1 MTTPQPTLPQV
12 IQWAKEAGDIA
23 RAGFDREHTVHMKGA
38 LDLATEID
46 HACEK
51 ALMDHIHSEFPSHA
65 IVAEESG
72 ESAGDPEHCWYID
85 PLDGTLNYNHRLP
98 IYAVSIAYAHKGK
111 MELGVVYVPALDECF
126 SAQAG
131 KGAWLNTAPIHVS
144 SCASLQKA
152 MFTAGMPSWDETKL
166 DRSLAIVRRLNLNS
180 QGIRRL
186 GSVAVALCSVACG
199 RIDGHVDLSSTPWD
213 IAASTLIIQE
223 AGGLLTSFEGDP
235 QYFKPPYSLIAV
247 TPGISEALRD
257 LLIKN

>member
-12 IQWAKEAGDIA
+12 IQWAKEAGAIA
-23 RAGFDREHTVHMKGA
+23 KAGVELEHTVHMKGA

-51 ALMDHIHSEFPSHA
+51 ALMEHIQSEFPSHA

-98 IYAVSIAYAHKGK
+98 IYAVSIAYAYKGK
-111 MELGVVYVPALDECF
+111 MELGGVYVPERDECF

-131 KGAWLNTAPIHVS
+131 KGAWLNDKPIHVS
-144 SCASLQKA
+144 ACSSLQA
-152 MFTAGMPSWDETKL
+152 ALFSAGVPSWDEAKL
-166 DRSLAIVRRLNLNS
+166 DHSLAIVRRLSLNS
-180 QGIRRL
+180 QGIRRM
-186 GSVAVALCSVACG
+186 GSVAVSLCSLACG
-199 RIDGHVDLSSTPWD
+199 RTDGHIDISSTPWD
-213 IAASTLIIQE
+213 IAASALIVQE

-235 QYFKPPYSLIAV
+235 QYFKPPYSLVAV
-247 TPGISEALRD
+247 TPGISEELRS

>member
-12 IQWAKEAGDIA
+12 IQWAKEAGAIA

-46 HACEK
+46 HACER

-131 KGAWLNTAPIHVS
+131 KGAWLNAAPIHVS

-186 GSVAVALCSVACG
+186 GSVAVALCSLACG

-223 AGGLLTSFEGDP
+223 AGGLLISFEGDP

-247 TPGISEALRD
+247 TPGISEALRG

>member
-12 IQWAKEAGDIA
+12 IQWAKEAGAIA

-46 HACEK
+46 HACER

-131 KGAWLNTAPIHVS
+131 KGAWLNAAPIHVS

-186 GSVAVALCSVACG
+186 GSVAVALCSLACG

-223 AGGLLTSFEGDP
+223 AGGLLTNFEGDP

-247 TPGISEALRD
+247 TPGISEALRG